1 MEIKD
6 HFLTQ
11 ENFQI
16 EETKIKG
23 IYKTTPFPSDI
34 SRYYDS
40 KDYISHHQDSGG
52 LKEKF
57 YKYLQSFNLRYKRNV
72 LINNLQTGNK
82 ILDYGCGAGEFLKYI
97 EGEFLTF
104 GFEPNASARNSAEK
118 KLLKTKLIFDL
129 ESIENESLD
138 AITLWHVFEHVENQD
153 EVLNLFNRKLKQGGI
168 LIIAVPNPDSFDA
181 KHYGKFW
188 AAYDVPRHI
197 FHFTKTGM
205 ENLIKSKSQNWALKK
220 IRPLLLDSFY
230 ISMLSEKYKK
240 SSLFWLKGFIFGG
253 ISNFK
258 ASKTY
263 EFSSLIYV
271 IEKKQII
278 KI

>member
-1 MEIKD
+1 MKIKD

-11 ENFQI
+11 EIFELKDTEI
-16 EETKIKG
+16 SG
-23 IYKTTPFPSDI
+23 VFKTFPI
-34 SRYYDS
+34 PANLNPYYDS
-40 KDYISHHQDSGG
+40 ENYISHHQDSGS

-57 YKYLQSFNLRYKRNV
+57 YKYLQRFNLNYKKNI
-72 LINNLQTGNK
+72 LSKFIQTGPK

-97 EGEFLTF
+97 EKDFQPL
-104 GFEPNASARNSAEK
+104 GFEPNESARNAAK
-118 KLLKTKLIFDL
+118 NKLTKAKIISDL
-129 ESIENESLD
+129 NFIENQSLD

-153 EVLNLFNRKLKQGGI
+153 DVLNQFHQKLKQGGI
-168 LIIAVPNPDSFDA
+168 LIIAVPNPGSFDA

-205 ENLIKSKSQNWALKK
+205 ENLFKSKSKNWNLKK

-240 SSLFWLKGFIFGG
+240 SSLFWLKGFIYGG

-258 ASKTY
+258 ASKNY
-263 EFSSLIYV
+263 EFSSLIYI
-271 IEKKQII
+271 IEKN
-278 KI
+278 